1 MSLKLQV
8 TLLAIVFVVGLVT
21 AFSWNIA
28 RMESRIIRG
37 ALIEKIVLLGRNLAL
52 GYSKPLL
59 HNDPEFELHPH
70 ISSVLE
76 HRRDIESITVVD
88 LDGIVK
94 GHKDLR
100 LIDTGFDRPEGL
112 EVPAEA
118 PDLLD
123 GESLRENKAIF
134 EFASSIT
141 DQGEVIGSVHLSYS
155 KNEFREAL
163 SGIISR
169 AVRIGVVAMVAGA
182 LASLLFAIH
191 ITRPVRKL
199 AAGVQ
204 KIGEGHLDTRI
215 EIRAVR
221 EIQALADTF
230 NSMAEN
236 LEKNRA
242 TIREKERVDRE
253 LEIAREI
260 QKTLLPER
268 IPEVSSFQIDAFY
281 DPASQVGGDY
291 FDIIQTGEKKF
302 LFVVGDVAGKGVP
315 GLVVMAMVRIMVR
328 DLASRGESPSRLLR
342 HLNMLLR
349 EDIKNNLFV
358 TLFCGHLDTERNVFE
373 FASAAHMPLCFY
385 RESKSKVL
393 ELRTKAK
400 PLGLFDDDI
409 FSQGLEEQSLTLE
422 KGDLLF
428 QYTDGLNETH
438 NSAGEEF
445 GIDRV
450 REVVGKF
457 APAGAKAVLAG
468 IRTSLDTFRGDTP
481 MGDDLT
487 LLAVS
492 LDPVEGSLN
501 GTPDLQSV
509 STENQLVGG
518 SQRS

>member
-1 MSLKLQV
+1 MSLKFQI
-8 TLLAIVFVVGLVT
+8 TLLALVFVTGLVT
-21 AFSWNIA
+21 VFSWNIA
-28 RMESRIIRG
+28 RIESRIIKG
-37 ALIEKIVLLGRNLAL
+37 ELIEKIVLLGRNLAL
-52 GYSKPLL
+52 SYAKPLL
-59 HNDPEFELHPH
+59 HTVPEFELHPH

-76 HRRDIESITVVD
+76 NRSDIESITVVN
-88 LDGIVK
+88 LEGVVK

-100 LIDTGFDRPEGL
+100 LIDTVFEMPDGL
-112 EVPAEA
+112 EIPSET
-118 PDLLD
+118 PDLREH
-123 GESLRENKAIF
+123 ESLRENSGIF
-134 EFASSIT
+134 EFATPIS
-141 DQGEVIGSVHLSYS
+141 DQGEAIGYVHVSYS
-155 KNEFREAL
+155 KNKLREAL

-169 AVRIGVVAMVAGA
+169 AVKIGIFAMIAGT

-199 AAGVQ
+199 AAGVE

-215 EIRAVR
+215 NIRAVK
-221 EIQALADTF
+221 EIQSLADTF

-236 LEKNRA
+236 LETNRA
-242 TIREKERVDRE
+242 AIREKERVDRE

-260 QKTLLPER
+260 QKTLLPDR
-268 IPEVSSFQIDAFY
+268 IPEIRSYQIDAYY

-291 FDIIQTGEKKF
+291 FDIIETGDGKF

-315 GLVVMAMVRIMVR
+315 GLVIMAMVRIMVR
-328 DLASRGESPSRLLR
+328 DLASRGENPSRLLR

-349 EDIKNNLFV
+349 EDMKKNLFV
-358 TLFCGHLDTERNVFE
+358 TLFCGHLDTESRTFQ

-385 RESKSKVL
+385 KASESKIIDYK
-393 ELRTKAK
+393 TKAK

-422 KGDLLF
+422 AGDLLF

-438 NSAGEEF
+438 NSSGEEY
-445 GIDRV
+445 GVERV
-450 REVVGKF
+450 SEVVGRL

-468 IRTSLDTFRGDTP
+468 IRTSLDVFREDTP

-492 LDPVEGSLN
+492 LDPVN
-501 GTPDLQSV
+501 ADLKEPADDEFAYSGDPE
-509 STENQLVGG
+509 TGG
-518 SQRS
+518 S

>member
-1 MSLKLQV
+1 MMRKTLSLKLQV
-8 TLLAIVFVVGLVT
+8 TLLSILFVTGLVS

-28 RMESRIIRG
+28 RTESSIIRG
-37 ALIEKIVLLGRNLAL
+37 ELIEKIILLGRNLAL
-52 GYSKPLL
+52 SYSKPML
-59 HNDPEFELHPH
+59 HTDPEFELHPH

-76 HRRDIESITVVD
+76 NRSDIESITVLNLSD
-88 LDGIVK
+88 TIK

-100 LIDTGFDRPEGL
+100 LIDTGYVQPEGL
-112 EVPAEA
+112 KVPAET
-118 PDLLD
+118 PDLRE
-123 GESLRENKAIF
+123 GESLRENRSIF
-134 EFASSIT
+134 EFSTSIT
-141 DQGEVIGSVHLSYS
+141 DQGEAIGSVHVSYS
-155 KNEFREAL
+155 KDELSKAL
-163 SGIISR
+163 SGIINR
-169 AVRIGVVAMVAGA
+169 AIRIGVVALVLGII
-182 LASLLFAIH
+182 ASLLFAIH

-199 AAGVQ
+199 VEGVQ

-215 EIRAVR
+215 EIRAVK
-221 EIQALADTF
+221 EIQTLADTF

-260 QKTLLPER
+260 QKTLLPDR
-268 IPEVSSFQIDAFY
+268 IPEVRGFQIDAYY

-291 FDIIQTGEKKF
+291 FDIIETGEGRF

-358 TLFCGHLDTERNVFE
+358 TLFCGLLDAKQNTFE
-373 FASAAHMPLCFY
+373 FSSAAHMPLCVY
-385 RESKSKVL
+385 RDSDSKVL
-393 ELRTKAK
+393 EIGTKTK
-400 PLGLFDDDI
+400 PLGLFDDEI
-409 FSQGLEEQSLTLE
+409 FSKGLEEHCISLE
-422 KGDLLF
+422 PGDLLF

-438 NSAGEEF
+438 NSSGEEF
-445 GIDRV
+445 GIDSV
-450 REVVGKF
+450 REVVSAF
-457 APAGAKAVLAG
+457 APGGAQAVLSG
-468 IRTSLDTFRGDTP
+468 IKSSLDAFRGDTP

-492 LDPVEGSLN
+492 LNGVPDRLSVGAADSLI
-501 GTPDLQSV
+501 
-509 STENQLVGG
+509 GG
-518 SQRS
+518 SESS